1 MATPAGRPRFDTLHD
16 ETERRLR
23 GIVAPV
29 STLKTL
35 AIIPARG
42 GSKRLPGKNLRP
54 FLGQPLLQWSIAF
67 ARRLAYFDRIVV
79 STDSPE
85 IADCARAAGAEVPFL
100 RAAELAGDTA
110 GSADVALDAL
120 DREEAAGRDH
130 DLVALLQPTSPMREP
145 ARWEEAF
152 RLIGRSGTDAVV
164 GVSPVRDHPMHAFTV
179 DADGALRPWGG
190 AQGLALRT
198 QELPPA
204 VTVNGSLYLIQTK
217 ALREERTFFPKRT
230 VGVPCTE
237 PWEAVD
243 IDTEADWV
251 VAEAL
256 ATRYGRRP

>member
-1 MATPAGRPRFDTLHD
+1 MA
-16 ETERRLR
+16 
-23 GIVAPV
+23 APV

-67 ARRLAYFDRIVV
+67 ARRLPQFDRVIV

-100 RAAELAGDTA
+100 RAAELASDTA
-110 GSADVALDAL
+110 GSAEVALDAL
-120 DREEAAGRDH
+120 DREAAAGRDY
-130 DLVALLQPTSPMREP
+130 DLVALLQPTSPMRGPE
-145 ARWEEAF
+145 RWDEAY
-152 RLIGRSGTDAVV
+152 RLIGRPGTDAVV
-164 GVSPVRDHPMHAFTV
+164 GVSPARDHPMHTFTV
-179 DADGALRPWGG
+179 DADGRLDPWGG
-190 AQGLALRT
+190 VQDLALRT

-204 VTVNGSLYLIQTK
+204 VSVNGSLYLIRTK

-237 PWEAVD
+237 PWEPVD

-256 ATRYGRRP
+256 ATHYGRRP